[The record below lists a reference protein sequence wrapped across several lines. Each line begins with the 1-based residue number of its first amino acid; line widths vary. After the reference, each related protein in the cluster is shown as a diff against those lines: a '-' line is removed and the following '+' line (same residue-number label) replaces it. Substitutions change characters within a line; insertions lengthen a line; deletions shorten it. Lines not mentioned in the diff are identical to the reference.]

1 MKNIIVISKCV
12 LAFSSLLFT
21 HQILSIFLTA
31 DIVYGFVF
39 TPALAMGI
47 AKMGMSGYNL
57 IKGQEEKKTNKRER
71 ERLLARQQAEI
82 NKIYNPLAAAQ
93 TSDRGEQLALDQS
106 KEVMAGLTN
115 NLYSAEQ
122 TAQATN
128 LVRAQQQQ
136 ALQIGAGLSQREDAT
151 NMTRLQGEKD
161 AMMTKANMTMDMISD
176 EKSMNE
182 AQRQEIAARKNIN
195 QEAMM
200 SGAGQVIEGAVQG
213 SSLYTGDSYKKWAS
227 KQGAG
232 ADTSRDAFKSY
243 KRDIMSTTAG
253 LGGGSGGGGNSDVI
267 AALIDY
273 LSKNK

>member
-57 IKGQEEKKTNKRER
+57 IKGQQEKKTNQRER
-71 ERLLARQQAEI
+71 QRLLARQQAEI

-213 SSLYTGDSYKKWAS
+213 SALYTGDSYKKWAS
-227 KQGAG
+227 KQGTG
-232 ADTSRDAFKSY
+232 ADTSRDAFKAY
-243 KRDIMSTTAG
+243 RRDLMSTTAG

>member
-12 LAFSSLLFT
+12 LAFLSLLFT
-21 HQILSIFLTA
+21 HQFLSTFLTA

-39 TPALAMGI
+39 TPALATGI

-57 IKGQEEKKTNKRER
+57 IKGQQEKKTNQRER
-71 ERLLARQQAEI
+71 QRLLARQQAEI

-176 EKSMNE
+176 EKGMNE

-200 SGAGQVIEGAVQG
+200 SGVGDVVEGAIKG
-213 SSLYTGDSYKKWAS
+213 SSLYTGDSYKKWKS
-227 KQGAG
+227 KQGSG
-232 ADTSRDAFKSY
+232 ADTSRDAFKTY
-243 KRDIMSTTAG
+243 RQDIMSTTAG
-253 LGGGSGGGGNSDVI
+253 LGGGGGDNSAVLAAII
-267 AALIDY
+267 AY
-273 LSKNK
+273 LDKNK

>member
-1 MKNIIVISKCV
+1 
-12 LAFSSLLFT
+12 
-21 HQILSIFLTA
+21 
-31 DIVYGFVF
+31 
-39 TPALAMGI
+39 
-47 AKMGMSGYNL
+47 
-57 IKGQEEKKTNKRER
+57 
-71 ERLLARQQAEI
+71 LLARQQAEI

-176 EKSMNE
+176 EKGMNE

-195 QEAMM
+195 LEGLTT
-200 SGAGQVIEGAVQG
+200 GAGKVAEGAMKG
-213 SSLYTGDSYKKWAS
+213 SSLYTGKNYKDWKTMISEGNPDATPAQLE
-227 KQGAG
+227 KLQG
-232 ADTSRDAFKSY
+232 RDKFKDY
-243 KRDIMSTTAG
+243 RFETMNTTAG
-253 LGGGSGGGGNSDVI
+253 LGGGSGDNS
-267 AALIDY
+267 ALIAE
-273 LSKNK
+273 LIKLLNK